1 MIPAAVLLRAWW
13 TSSFDTSQLF
23 VFGAVA
29 MVFTLAFL
37 GAGRAVATLLVPRLR
52 PATR

>member
-1 MIPAAVLLRAWW
+1 VLLRAWW
-13 TSSFDTSQLF
+13 TSSFDSSELF

-37 GAGRAVATLLVPRLR
+37 GAGRLVATVIAPRLR
-52 PATR
+52 AATPR